1 MNFKEIFVGIYCIS
15 VINPT
20 VLAEEIKKTP
30 WKISETSKL
39 TEDLTYETGQ
49 EQKEWKSVT
58 ALTAKVNSTLAMKV
72 SHKVKNL
79 DKVPAGSENY
89 DREKAV
95 TLVFTF

>member
-30 WKISETSKL
+30 WKSSAELGYVNVTGNTNTET
-39 TEDLTYETGQ
+39 
-49 EQKEWKSVT
+49 
-58 ALTAKVNSTLAMKV
+58 
-72 SHKVKNL
+72 
-79 DKVPAGSENY
+79 
-89 DREKAV
+89 AV